1 MDRLFGGMLGDV
13 GLELEGHEFGP
24 GSVVLGRFA
33 FRLHRP
39 KECRRACVQLRADE
53 EWMGYER
60 EYGHH
65 DHHDHHGYHD
75 DHHHHQR
82 RLERKTRQIFEQTV
96 VLSGQGSYQ
105 QGIHPFRLQIPHNAP
120 PSVSAQNTSGPGFG
134 EMIVNAAFDYAL
146 DSHHSYVPN
155 RGSSIEWSVRG
166 WLDIPWGSDPV
177 AREVIL
183 VSPYAPR
190 HQSAPPPYQAPA
202 PYQAPVPPAPRP
214 APAPVQAARFCMKC
228 GTQARKAGARFC
240 HACGHSLV

>member
-24 GSVVLGRFA
+24 GSVVQGRFA

-53 EWMGYER
+53 EWMGYPR
-60 EYGHH
+60 EFGHH
-65 DHHDHHGYHD
+65 HHHDE
-75 DHHHHQR
+75 DHHHHHHER
-82 RLERKTRQIFEQTV
+82 RLERQTRQIFEQTV
-96 VLSGQGSYQ
+96 VLSGQGNYQ

-120 PSVSAQNTSGPGFG
+120 PSQNAQNFSGAGFG
-134 EMIVNAAFDYAL
+134 EMMMNAAFDYAL
-146 DSHHSYVPN
+146 DSHHSYAPN
-155 RGSSIEWSVRG
+155 RSSSIEWSVRG

-190 HQSAPPPYQAPA
+190 YQAVPPPVQAAPP
-202 PYQAPVPPAPRP
+202 PPAPRP
-214 APAPVQAARFCMKC
+214 TPSPQQSAARFCMKC

-240 HACGHSLV
+240 HACGNTLV

>member
-24 GSVVLGRFA
+24 GSVVMGRFA

-60 EYGHH
+60 EN
-65 DHHDHHGYHD
+65 DHHGHHYD
-75 DHHHHQR
+75 DEHHHHHHER

-96 VLSGQGSYQ
+96 VLSGEGSYQ

-120 PSVSAQNTSGPGFG
+120 PSVNAQNFSDPGFG
-134 EMIVNAAFDYAL
+134 EMMMNAAFDYAL
-146 DSHHSYVPN
+146 DSHHSYAPN

-190 HQSAPPPYQAPA
+190 HQAYPAPPQVSLPPAPPP
-202 PYQAPVPPAPRP
+202 APVPA
-214 APAPVQAARFCMKC
+214 QAARFCMKC

-240 HACGHSLV
+240 HACGSSLV